1 MKYLKVA
8 LVGIA
13 AYVACV
19 IAGCMA
25 LPFNQMLADV
35 TMSIG
40 MIVMLA
46 CFCLILFW
54 LIEIIFD
61 SAHEKSYED
70 EIFKC
75 ADFDDVTDDMLVEA
89 HNVEKICDTL
99 EKIASTSGDGTFDQ
113 QNIMLDAID
122 FRERAAVI
130 RNRRD
135 VLVKA
140 RYNQKFEGVK
150 DLTTTYSN
158 EDMFNGFKETIKTYL
173 PEVFDNPKYT
183 NVDEHLSEI
192 YKRLYELC
200 DRQTR

>member
-75 ADFDDVTDDMLVEA
+75 ADFDDVADDMLVEA

-113 QNIMLDAID
+113 QNIMLDAIN

-158 EDMFNGFKETIKTYL
+158 ENMFNGLKETVKAYL

-192 YKRLYELC
+192 YKKLYELC